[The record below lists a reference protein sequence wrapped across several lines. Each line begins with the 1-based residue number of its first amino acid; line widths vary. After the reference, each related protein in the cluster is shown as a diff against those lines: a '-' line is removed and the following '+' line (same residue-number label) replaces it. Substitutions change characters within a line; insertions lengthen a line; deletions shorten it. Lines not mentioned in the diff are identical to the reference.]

1 MAVEACRHLE
11 SGFLSMDDFKVL
23 LVGPT
28 GAGKTTAI
36 NTVSDISVISTE
48 VARSSLDTDSSS
60 SQLIPKSTVTVGID
74 YGELNINSSTRIRL
88 YGVPGQI
95 RFESLWD
102 LIHEGSIGTV
112 ILFDISSND
121 YSDEFVFF
129 VNRFHKTLLTERC
142 VIGISKYSEI
152 YSSRVTNL
160 LEFLK
165 HSGIDVPVFSV
176 DVRDKEDVLKLLSI
190 LIK

>member
-1 MAVEACRHLE
+1 
-11 SGFLSMDDFKVL
+11 MDDFKVL